1 MSALFQELN
10 FEKVIVN
17 GSTLLFHSGFYYK
30 ITLVKGLN
38 SYVLEFANSYDEAVK
53 NRFEDGD
60 VYPISL
66 GEDEL
71 INELRHDLL
80 KYYINM

>member
-1 MSALFQELN
+1 MSALIQELN
-10 FEKVIVN
+10 FEKAIVN
-17 GSTLLFHSGFYYK
+17 GSTLLLHSGIYYK

-38 SYVLEFANSYDEAVK
+38 SYVLEFATSYDEAVK
-53 NRFEDGD
+53 NMFEDGD

-66 GEDEL
+66 GEDQL

>member
-1 MSALFQELN
+1 MSALIQELN

-17 GSTLLFHSGFYYK
+17 GSTLLFYSGIYYK

-38 SYVLEFANSYDEAVK
+38 SYVLEFATSYDEAVK
-53 NRFEDGD
+53 NMFEDGD

-66 GEDEL
+66 GEDQL

>member
-1 MSALFQELN
+1 MSALIQELN

-17 GSTLLFHSGFYYK
+17 GSTLLFHSGIYYK

-38 SYVLEFANSYDEAVK
+38 SYVLEFATSYDEAIK
-53 NRFEDGD
+53 NMFEDGD

-66 GEDEL
+66 GEDQL